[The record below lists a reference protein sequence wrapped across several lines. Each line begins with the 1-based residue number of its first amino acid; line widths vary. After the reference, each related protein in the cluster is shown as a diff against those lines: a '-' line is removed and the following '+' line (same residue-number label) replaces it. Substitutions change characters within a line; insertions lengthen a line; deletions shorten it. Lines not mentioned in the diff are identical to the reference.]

1 MNVLRYLVAGLL
13 VTALSGCRPSQP
25 VAAPAPTAPPPVQ
38 PADAVPSTTSPE
50 SSSSDTPSV
59 ESPTTEPA
67 TPTQPIDSPAPPPA
81 DQSNLAMLAARLI
94 DSDGQ
99 GGWRINEKAA
109 TELERLG
116 PQAGDEL
123 LPLLAHDDTA
133 VRRGAAYYLLG
144 QFDPNNADHVRGF
157 SALVEDSDRTI
168 RGIGL
173 SAIREMRTDD
183 QVAAAK
189 SVAGML
195 DPSREDK
202 PDNRASVARLLG
214 SLRLGG
220 AEALG
225 DLERTSAND
234 PDARVRS
241 AALIAITQIADPQT
255 SLEPLIKALGD
266 NDPAVRLVAASRLR
280 LLGSKAGSAVD
291 ALVAALGDTDMRVRE
306 AAAQA
311 LIAIGQP
318 AVSPLA
324 STLNG
329 SNVESRK
336 LALAC
341 LAKIGPGATA
351 AVPEIEKCL
360 MDPDPQVRKL
370 AETALRR
377 IKP

>member
-1 MNVLRYLVAGLL
+1 
-13 VTALSGCRPSQP
+13 
-25 VAAPAPTAPPPVQ
+25 
-38 PADAVPSTTSPE
+38 
-50 SSSSDTPSV
+50 
-59 ESPTTEPA
+59 
-67 TPTQPIDSPAPPPA
+67 
-81 DQSNLAMLAARLI
+81 MLAAKLI

-99 GGWRINEKAA
+99 GGWRINERAA

-116 PQAGDEL
+116 PQVADDL
-123 LPLLAHDDTA
+123 LPLLAHEDAA
-133 VRRGAAYYLLG
+133 VRRGAAFYLLG
-144 QFDPNNADHVRGF
+144 QFNPNNVDHVRSF
-157 SALVEDSDRTI
+157 TALVEDNDRTI

-173 SAIREMRTDD
+173 SAIREMRPDD
-183 QVAAAK
+183 QVAAARA
-189 SVAGML
+189 VAGML

-202 PDNRASVARLLG
+202 PDNRVSVARLLG
-214 SLRLGG
+214 SLKSGG
-220 AEALG
+220 AETLG

-241 AALIAITQIADPQT
+241 AALVAITQIADPQT
-255 SLEPLIKALGD
+255 SLQTLIKALGD

-280 LLGSKAGSAVD
+280 LLGSMAASAVD
-291 ALVAALGDTDMRVRE
+291 PLLAALGDTDMRVRE

-324 STLNG
+324 SSLNS

-341 LAKIGPGATA
+341 LAKIGPSASTA
-351 AVPEIEKCL
+351 APAIEKCL
-360 MDPDPQVRKL
+360 TDPDPQVRKL
-370 AETALRR
+370 AEAALRR

>member
-1 MNVLRYLVAGLL
+1 
-13 VTALSGCRPSQP
+13 
-25 VAAPAPTAPPPVQ
+25 
-38 PADAVPSTTSPE
+38 
-50 SSSSDTPSV
+50 
-59 ESPTTEPA
+59 
-67 TPTQPIDSPAPPPA
+67 
-81 DQSNLAMLAARLI
+81 MLAAKLI

-116 PQAGDEL
+116 PQVADDL
-123 LPLLAHDDTA
+123 LPLLAHEDAA
-133 VRRGAAYYLLG
+133 VRRGAAFYLLG
-144 QFDPNNADHVRGF
+144 QFNPNNAEHVRAF
-157 SALVEDSDRTI
+157 TALVEDNDRTI

-173 SAIREMRTDD
+173 SAIREMRPDD

-195 DPSREDK
+195 DPSREYK
-202 PDNRASVARLLG
+202 PDNRVSVARLLG
-214 SLRLGG
+214 SLKSGG
-220 AEALG
+220 AETLG

-241 AALIAITQIADPQT
+241 AALVAITQIADPQT
-255 SLEPLIKALGD
+255 SLQPLIKALGD

-280 LLGSKAGSAVD
+280 LLGNKAASAVD

-324 STLNG
+324 SSLSG

-341 LAKIGPGATA
+341 LAKIGPNASA
-351 AVPEIEKCL
+351 AAPAIEKCL
-360 MDPDPQVRKL
+360 MDPDPQVRKM
-370 AETALRR
+370 AEAALRR